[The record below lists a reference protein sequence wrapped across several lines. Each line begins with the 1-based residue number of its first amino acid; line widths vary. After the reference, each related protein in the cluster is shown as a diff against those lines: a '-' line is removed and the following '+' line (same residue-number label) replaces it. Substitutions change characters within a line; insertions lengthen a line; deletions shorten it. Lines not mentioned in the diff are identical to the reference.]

1 MASHH
6 EEEAVEKSYD
16 GRLFWRLLR
25 YLKPYRVRISIAIPL
40 ITLTSIFELVAL
52 NLTMVA
58 VDLYLKPP
66 SDQNLS
72 FFSRLF
78 KNGVDGLGLH
88 FTPANG
94 VLVIGIWYVILI
106 SIVFSLTY
114 VQSVILNSM
123 GQFIMYDMRKEIF
136 AKFQHLALSYYD
148 RHPIGRMI
156 SRLTSDVD
164 ALNELFTAGFVT
176 LFSDV
181 FTLIGILVF
190 LLMINWKL
198 AMVSMIIIPL
208 LVGVTAWFRINATAT
223 YREVRTRMARINAF
237 LQEHITGMPVVQ
249 LFNREARAMADFD
262 EINDLHRIANVNSV
276 FYYAVF
282 YPAVGLISSVGV
294 ALVVWYGGGQ
304 VIQGALTLGSLI
316 FFIQA
321 MQRFYEPIQ
330 DISEKYNILQAAM
343 AASERV
349 FKVLDTP
356 VEITSPDTP
365 KAVPNLR
372 GEIEFRNVWFAYK
385 GEDWV
390 LKDVSFKAPAGQSIA
405 LVGATGSGKTTITSL
420 LMRFYDIQRGQI
432 LLDGVDIKELDLHQL
447 RQSFGIVLQDVFL
460 FAGTIADNI
469 RLGNTSIDD
478 DRIRFAAREVH
489 ADEFIHK
496 LPGGYQAEVKERGAT
511 LSVGQKQLL
520 SFARAL
526 AFDPRILILD
536 EATSSIDTHT
546 EQLIQQAI
554 ERLLVDRTSILVAH
568 RLSTIQKANQII
580 VLHKGEIREM
590 GTHQELLAQH
600 GLYRRLYELQYK
612 EQSQASTGDSVPTG
626 SSDVQLTAEPG

>member
-25 YLKPYRVRISIAIPL
+25 YLRPYRVRISIAIPL

-72 FFSRLF
+72 FFARLF
-78 KNGVDGLGLH
+78 QSIIDRLGIQL
-88 FTPANG
+88 TPADG
-94 VLVIGIWYVILI
+94 VLVMGVCYVVLI

-198 AMVSMIIIPL
+198 ALVSMIIIPL
-208 LVGVTAWFRINATAT
+208 LVGVTAWFRVNATAT
-223 YREVRTRMARINAF
+223 YREVRARMARINAF

-249 LFNREARAMADFD
+249 LFNREGQAMADFD
-262 EINDLHRIANVNSV
+262 EINDLHRVANVNSV

-356 VEITSPDTP
+356 IEITSPDTP
-365 KAVPNLR
+365 KVVPNLR

-385 GEDWV
+385 GEEWV
-390 LKDVSFKAPAGQSIA
+390 LKDISFKAPAGQSIA

-432 LLDGVDIKELDLHQL
+432 LLDGVDIKDLDLHQL

-469 RLGNTSIDD
+469 RLGNASIDD

-489 ADEFIHK
+489 ADEFIQK

-554 ERLLVDRTSILVAH
+554 ERLLIDRTSILVAH

-612 EQSQASTGDSVPTG
+612 EQAQASTGNSIPTG
-626 SSDVQLTAEPG
+626 SGNVQLTAEPG

>member
-554 ERLLVDRTSILVAH
+554 ERLLIDRTSILVAH

-612 EQSQASTGDSVPTG
+612 EQAQASTGDSVPTG

>member
-554 ERLLVDRTSILVAH
+554 ERLLIDRTSILVAH

>member
-249 LFNREARAMADFD
+249 LFNREARA
-262 EINDLHRIANVNSV
+262 
-276 FYYAVF
+276 
-282 YPAVGLISSVGV
+282 
-294 ALVVWYGGGQ
+294 
-304 VIQGALTLGSLI
+304 
-316 FFIQA
+316 
-321 MQRFYEPIQ
+321 
-330 DISEKYNILQAAM
+330 
-343 AASERV
+343 
-349 FKVLDTP
+349 
-356 VEITSPDTP
+356 
-365 KAVPNLR
+365 
-372 GEIEFRNVWFAYK
+372 
-385 GEDWV
+385 
-390 LKDVSFKAPAGQSIA
+390 
-405 LVGATGSGKTTITSL
+405 
-420 LMRFYDIQRGQI
+420 
-432 LLDGVDIKELDLHQL
+432 
-447 RQSFGIVLQDVFL
+447 
-460 FAGTIADNI
+460 
-469 RLGNTSIDD
+469 
-478 DRIRFAAREVH
+478 
-489 ADEFIHK
+489 
-496 LPGGYQAEVKERGAT
+496 
-511 LSVGQKQLL
+511 
-520 SFARAL
+520 
-526 AFDPRILILD
+526 
-536 EATSSIDTHT
+536 
-546 EQLIQQAI
+546 
-554 ERLLVDRTSILVAH
+554 
-568 RLSTIQKANQII
+568 
-580 VLHKGEIREM
+580 
-590 GTHQELLAQH
+590 
-600 GLYRRLYELQYK
+600 
-612 EQSQASTGDSVPTG
+612 
-626 SSDVQLTAEPG
+626 

>member
-612 EQSQASTGDSVPTG
+612 EQAQASTGDSVPT
-626 SSDVQLTAEPG
+626 

>member
-612 EQSQASTGDSVPTG
+612 EQAQASTGDSVPTG

>member
-321 MQRFYEPIQ
+321 
-330 DISEKYNILQAAM
+330 
-343 AASERV
+343 
-349 FKVLDTP
+349 
-356 VEITSPDTP
+356 
-365 KAVPNLR
+365 
-372 GEIEFRNVWFAYK
+372 
-385 GEDWV
+385 
-390 LKDVSFKAPAGQSIA
+390 
-405 LVGATGSGKTTITSL
+405 
-420 LMRFYDIQRGQI
+420 
-432 LLDGVDIKELDLHQL
+432 
-447 RQSFGIVLQDVFL
+447 
-460 FAGTIADNI
+460 
-469 RLGNTSIDD
+469 
-478 DRIRFAAREVH
+478 
-489 ADEFIHK
+489 
-496 LPGGYQAEVKERGAT
+496 
-511 LSVGQKQLL
+511 
-520 SFARAL
+520 
-526 AFDPRILILD
+526 
-536 EATSSIDTHT
+536 
-546 EQLIQQAI
+546 
-554 ERLLVDRTSILVAH
+554 
-568 RLSTIQKANQII
+568 
-580 VLHKGEIREM
+580 
-590 GTHQELLAQH
+590 
-600 GLYRRLYELQYK
+600 
-612 EQSQASTGDSVPTG
+612 
-626 SSDVQLTAEPG
+626 

>member
-25 YLKPYRVRISIAIPL
+25 YLKPYRVQISIAIPL

-78 KNGVDGLGLH
+78 QNGVDGLGIH

-136 AKFQHLALSYYD
+136 AKFQHLSLSYYD

-190 LLMINWKL
+190 LLLINWKL
-198 AMVSMIIIPL
+198 ALVSMIIIPL
-208 LVGVTAWFRINATAT
+208 LVGVTAWFRVNATAT

-249 LFNREARAMADFD
+249 LFNRETRALTDFD

-356 VEITSPDTP
+356 LEITSPDAP
-365 KAVPNLR
+365 KPVSNIR

-385 GEDWV
+385 GEEWV
-390 LKDVSFKAPAGQSIA
+390 LKNVSFQAPAGQSIA

-478 DRIRFAAREVH
+478 DRIHFAAREVH
-489 ADEFIHK
+489 ADEFIQK

-554 ERLLVDRTSILVAH
+554 ERLLIDRTSILVAH

-612 EQSQASTGDSVPTG
+612 EQAQASTGDSIPTG
-626 SSDVQLTAEPG
+626 PSDIQLTAEPG